1 MSSKRYNRKSTS
13 ITISVFYE
21 NYQLGKYN
29 MNPEYQRDDNVW
41 EMPQKS
47 FLIDTIL
54 KNFPMPPIFLEQK
67 IEQYTGKTTYDVIDG
82 KQRLSTIVAFIEGK
96 VSLPDTFGNDEYGY
110 AKINGKNFFEIQ
122 KMSKDD
128 ELISD
133 FVADFWSYTISV
145 EYIERPDAKVV
156 DNIFDRLNREGS
168 RLNAAELR
176 KAKYYDS
183 ILYTTVFGFRDD
195 SLFVNI
201 LSRLNKNRLQ
211 DLSFITEVAI
221 LLIQK
226 QIIDGTENSI
236 DEVFDSIVD
245 KFDENAAEE
254 LISKMNDIEKIVS
267 SFDLDYEKYSISGVS
282 HLYAIF
288 YLAYHMLENNITF
301 NADLK
306 KNLESFFTDLR
317 GNRVLENTQTYH
329 KSMQSASKY
338 KASRKKRI
346 KALLDY
352 LGFENNI

>member
-41 EMPQKS
+41 ETPQKS

-54 KNFPMPPIFLEQK
+54 KNFPMPPIFLEQR
-67 IEQYTGKTTYDVIDG
+67 IEQSTGKTTYDVIDG
-82 KQRLSTIVAFIEGK
+82 KQRLSTIVAFIEGN
-96 VSLPDTFGNDEYGY
+96 VSLPNTFGNDEYGY
-110 AKINGKNFFEIQ
+110 EKINGKNFSEIQ
-122 KMSKDD
+122 KLAKDD
-128 ELISD
+128 ENISD

-156 DNIFDRLNREGS
+156 DNIFDRLNREGT

-183 ILYTTVFGFRDD
+183 ILYATIFDFRDD
-195 SLFVNI
+195 TLFTNI
-201 LSRLNKNRLQ
+201 LSKLNKNRLQ
-211 DLSFITEVAI
+211 DLSFITEIAI
-221 LLIQK
+221 LLIKK
-226 QIIDGTENSI
+226 QIIDGTESSI
-236 DEVFDSIVD
+236 DEVFDDIVD
-245 KFDENAAEE
+245 KFDDDSAKE
-254 LISKMNDIEKIVS
+254 LISKMNSIEEIVAK
-267 SFDLDYEKYSISGVS
+267 FDLDYEKYSISGVS

-288 YLAYHMLENNITF
+288 YLAYHMLENDIPF
-301 NADLK
+301 SAELK
-306 KNLESFFTDLR
+306 NTLNSFFADLR
-317 GNRVLENTQTYH
+317 GDRKIENTQNYH

-352 LGFENNI
+352 MGFENEI